1 VPSWRLRGQNL
12 LLRVEAVIV
21 AVGNG
26 VRAEVVMVTAT
37 YLTLATAQKILMSRL
52 VVPVAAR
59 ADAVPVEAST
69 LRQAPSVVEK

>member
-1 VPSWRLRGQNL
+1 VPWWLRGQNL

-37 YLTLATAQKILMSRL
+37 YLTPAMVQKILTSRPAVL
-52 VVPVAAR
+52 AAVT
-59 ADAVPVEAST
+59 ADAVAVEAST
-69 LRQAPSVVEK
+69 LRQARSVVEK